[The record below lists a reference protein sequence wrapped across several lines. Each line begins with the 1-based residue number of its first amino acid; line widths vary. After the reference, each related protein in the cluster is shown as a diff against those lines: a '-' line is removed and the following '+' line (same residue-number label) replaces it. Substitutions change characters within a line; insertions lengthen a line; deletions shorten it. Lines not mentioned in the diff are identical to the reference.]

1 MKTVLRLAL
10 LALMA
15 YAVGACS
22 KLDDVLPPPPVN
34 TDTTKGDTTHI
45 DTVKLHLLTSQVWR
59 YYEYFDDYSE
69 AGAQL
74 VWKVGKT
81 NSSWNLSKNQVK
93 FNSDGSYW
101 EIDESGTRY
110 DGTWSFQNDST
121 QVKVVN
127 SVGTFLSEIK
137 VLSADKYEWLGLGGE
152 TGHYGILMHEFPVI
166 DPVLDSAT
174 FKHYLT
180 AHTWMYEEYFLKY
193 NTAATNLVWKIGKP
207 NNTMPLIK
215 TAATFNADGTTR
227 ETDERG
233 TVIYGTWRMQNNN
246 TELRVSNSVGTF
258 ISKVKV
264 LTANRF
270 EWNRLDD
277 SYYYFGS
284 MIPQQ

>member
-1 MKTVLRLAL
+1 MKTVLRLVL
-10 LALMA
+10 LVLIV

-22 KLDDVLPPPPVN
+22 KLDDVLQPPPVN
-34 TDTTKGDTTHI
+34 TDTTKEDTTHV

-74 VWKVGKT
+74 VWKAGKS

-101 EIDESGTRY
+101 EIDENGVKY
-110 DGTWSFQNDST
+110 NGTWSFQNDST

-166 DPVLDSAT
+166 DPVLDTAALIQ
-174 FKHYLT
+174 YLS
-180 AHTWMYEEYFLKY
+180 AHTWKYEEYFLKY
-193 NTAATNLVWKIGKP
+193 NAAATSLVWKIGKP
-207 NNTMPLIK
+207 NSTLPLANT
-215 TAATFNADGTTR
+215 TAKFNADGTTK
-227 ETDERG
+227 ETDEKG
-233 TVIYGTWRMQNNN
+233 TVLYGTWRMQNNN
-246 TELRVSNSVGTF
+246 TEIVVSNAVGTF
-258 ISKVKV
+258 TSKIKV
-264 LTANRF
+264 LNSNRF
-270 EWNRLDD
+270 EWNRKDD

-284 MIPQQ
+284 MVPKE